1 MNFSKKTIGGLI
13 CVILV
18 VIMVASSLASCTGAI
33 IPSEPV
39 NDVFAEETESETT
52 VVVKV
57 LSEGEEN
64 GFKYVEYDNGDVV
77 VTEYTGTA
85 DKITV
90 PASLKGKAITKIGSD
105 IFKRSKAIKEITV
118 SEGIKAIGFRA
129 FGDCTAL
136 NKVVLPTSV
145 TSIDNFA
152 FQNCSSLTD
161 VNIPSSVTKMGS
173 GIFYGCAKIE
183 NVTLPESISKI
194 TDFMFYGCEK
204 LTGVNI
210 PDGVTVIGN
219 HAFADCKALKDV
231 TIPVG
236 VKMIQ
241 GFAFRDT
248 AYLADLKKLEDDFV
262 IVGDGVLLAYN
273 GKETKVTVDD
283 GVKFISSAFA
293 KNTTVT
299 EITLPE
305 GVEAIGNNAFASCTA
320 LKSIHLP
327 ESVTKIGIGAFSSCT
342 AFADMYY
349 SGSSDKWKEVKIG
362 SDNSAFTS
370 IKDDN
375 KHFGVK

>member
-1 MNFSKKTIGGLI
+1 M
-13 CVILV
+13 
-18 VIMVASSLASCTGAI
+18 TG
-33 IPSEPV
+33 
-39 NDVFAEETESETT
+39 
-52 VVVKV
+52 
-57 LSEGEEN
+57 
-64 GFKYVEYDNGDVV
+64 
-77 VTEYTGTA
+77 
-85 DKITV
+85 
-90 PASLKGKAITKIGSD
+90 
-105 IFKRSKAIKEITV
+105 
-118 SEGIKAIGFRA
+118 
-129 FGDCTAL
+129 
-136 NKVVLPTSV
+136 
-145 TSIDNFA
+145 
-152 FQNCSSLTD
+152 
-161 VNIPSSVTKMGS
+161 
-173 GIFYGCAKIE
+173 
-183 NVTLPESISKI
+183 
-194 TDFMFYGCEK
+194 
-204 LTGVNI
+204 
-210 PDGVTVIGN
+210 
-219 HAFADCKALKDV
+219 
-231 TIPVG
+231 
-236 VKMIQ
+236 KMIQ

-375 KHFGVK
+375 KHFGAK